1 MTPGAWQS
9 LFADWRSFAVGLEH
23 TLVAAAL
30 ALLFATI
37 LGVFFGLLGV
47 APVPAARTINRIYV
61 EAIRNTPLLL
71 QAFFFYYG
79 LPRVHIV
86 LPVLAVGVVS
96 LSIYTGAFVAEVVRG
111 GIQSVARGQLEAA
124 YSQGFSFVQA
134 MRYVVLPQALRVI
147 IPPYTNQCVNLVKNT
162 QILSLIAGADLVYQ
176 ADTWS
181 SENLL
186 YGVAYMTVAVLY
198 LAITLP
204 LAAISRWL
212 ERRIGGPIEAGAD
225 A

>member
-1 MTPGAWQS
+1 MTLGAWRA
-9 LFADWRSFAVGLEH
+9 LFADWRIFATGLEH
-23 TLVAAAL
+23 TLLAAAL
-30 ALLFATI
+30 ALVFATI
-37 LGVFFGLLGV
+37 LGMFFGLLAV
-47 APVPAARTINRIYV
+47 APVPAARAISRTYV

-79 LPRVHIV
+79 LPRVHVV

-96 LSIYTGAFVAEVVRG
+96 LSIYTGAFIAEVVRG

-124 YSQGFSFVQA
+124 YSQGLSFIHA

-204 LAAISRWL
+204 LATISRWL
-212 ERRIGGPIEAGAD
+212 ERRIGGPIEAVAD

>member
-1 MTPGAWQS
+1 MTPAAWHA
-9 LFADWRSFAVGLEH
+9 LLADWRVFALGLEH
-23 TLVAAAL
+23 TLIAAAL
-30 ALLFATI
+30 ALVFASL
-37 LGVFFGLLGV
+37 LGLIFGLLGV
-47 APVPAARTINRIYV
+47 APGAPARAVSRVYV

-86 LPVLAVGVVS
+86 LPVLTVGVVS
-96 LSIYTGAFVAEVVRG
+96 LSIYTGAFIAEVVRG
-111 GIQSVARGQLEAA
+111 GIESVARGQLEAA

-134 MRYVVLPQALRVI
+134 MRYVILPQALRVI
-147 IPPYTNQCVNLVKNT
+147 LPPYTNQCVNLVKNT

-186 YGVAYMTVAVLY
+186 YGVAYVSVAVLY

-204 LAAISRWL
+204 LATLSRWL
-212 ERRIGGPIEAGAD
+212 ERRLGRRDVVMSD

>member
-1 MTPGAWQS
+1 MTLGAWQA
-9 LFADWRSFAVGLEH
+9 LFADRRVFEIGLEH
-23 TLVAAAL
+23 TLLAAAL
-30 ALLFATI
+30 ALVFATI
-37 LGVFFGLLGV
+37 LGVIFGLLGV
-47 APVPAARTINRIYV
+47 APAASARALSRVYV
-61 EAIRNTPLLL
+61 ESIRNTPLLL

-79 LPRVHIV
+79 LPRVHV
-86 LPVLAVGVVS
+86 MLPVLSVGVIS
-96 LSIYTGAFVAEVVRG
+96 LSIYTGAFIAEVVRG

-124 YSQGFSFVQA
+124 YSQGLNFVQA

-186 YGVAYMTVAVLY
+186 YGVAYVTVAVLY

-204 LAAISRWL
+204 LATISRWL
-212 ERRIGGPIEAGAD
+212 ERRVGGPVGARLD